1 LEYQYNRTYI
11 IGIIENYKEHVMS
24 PKAQLGGI
32 YPRSEQ
38 LIELT
43 RSYDRAKTDLDT
55 VRKQIEQDTQEL
67 VKLQVDSGFETFSD
81 GAFAWQDQLRPI
93 VESLDGVTTGTRYD
107 RWFDTN
113 TFYKKPTISGKIGVH
128 AFEPKK
134 FIRTDLLPR
143 TKGWKVTLPGPYTF
157 SELSENLHYPSQSD
171 LLHAIAS
178 AEHEIIKK
186 LKDAGVSR
194 FQLSEPCLVYRPYRE
209 QALGKAELDSA
220 LAAIQKTVEGIQA
233 KFSVHTYFGDATTI
247 LPSLLKLPIDTVGFD
262 LFETDY
268 SQLKFETTKK
278 LALGIIDGRESNA
291 ESPKWIA
298 ETATRVSKHITDGDL
313 VLAPNSDLKFVPRK
327 VADVKA
333 RALAEA
339 TRLFEEGR

>member
-1 LEYQYNRTYI
+1 
-11 IGIIENYKEHVMS
+11 MS

-55 VRKQIEQDTQEL
+55 VKQQIEQDTLALVRLQE
-67 VKLQVDSGFETFSD
+67 DPGFETFSD
-81 GAFAWQDQLRPI
+81 GSFAWQDQLRPV
-93 VESLDGVTTGTRYD
+93 VESLEGVTTGTRYD

-113 TFYKKPTISGKIGVH
+113 TFYKKPTISGRITVR
-128 AFEPKK
+128 AFEPRN

-157 SELSENLHYPSQSD
+157 SELSENLHYANQSE
-171 LLHAIAS
+171 LLSAVAA

-209 QALGKAELDSA
+209 QAQGKAELDDA
-220 LAAIQKTVEGIQA
+220 LAAIQKTVDGIQA
-233 KFSVHTYFGDATTI
+233 KFSVHTYFGDATSL
-247 LPSLLKLPIDTVGFD
+247 LPNLLKLPVDTVGFD

-268 SQLKFETTKK
+268 SKLKIETTKK

-291 ESPKWIA
+291 EDPKWIA
-298 ETATRVSKHITDGDL
+298 ETATRASKHVISGDIVL
-313 VLAPNSDLKFVPRK
+313 VPNSDLKFVPRK

-339 TRLFEEGR
+339 TKLFGEAR

>member
-1 LEYQYNRTYI
+1 
-11 IGIIENYKEHVMS
+11 MS

-43 RSYDRAKTDLDT
+43 RSYDRAKTDLET
-55 VRKQIEQDTQEL
+55 VNKQIEQDTVAL
-67 VKLQVDSGFETFSD
+67 VKLQEDSGFETFSD
-81 GAFAWQDQLRPI
+81 GSFAWQDQLRPI
-93 VESLDGVTTGTRYD
+93 VESLEGVTTGTRYD

-113 TFYKKPTISGKIGVH
+113 TFYKKPTIAGRISVH
-128 AFEPKK
+128 AFEPKN

-157 SELSENLHYPSQSD
+157 SELSENLHYANQSD
-171 LLHAIAS
+171 LLSAVAA

-209 QALGKAELDSA
+209 QAQGNAELDNA
-220 LAAIQKTVEGIQA
+220 LAAIQKTVDGIQA
-233 KFSVHTYFGDATTI
+233 KFSVHTYFGDATSL
-247 LPSLLKLPIDTVGFD
+247 LPNLLKLPVDTVGID

-268 SQLKFETTKK
+268 SKLKIETTKK
-278 LALGIIDGRESNA
+278 LALGIIDGRESNP
-291 ESPKWIA
+291 EDPRWIA
-298 ETATRVSKHITDGDL
+298 ETATRASKHVIGGDTVL
-313 VLAPNSDLKFVPRK
+313 VPNSDLKFVPRK

-333 RALAEA
+333 RALADATKLFGEA
-339 TRLFEEGR
+339 K

>member
-1 LEYQYNRTYI
+1 
-11 IGIIENYKEHVMS
+11 MS

-55 VRKQIEQDTQEL
+55 VKKQIEQDTIAL
-67 VKLQVDSGFETFSD
+67 VKLQEDSGFETFSD

-113 TFYKKPTISGKIGVH
+113 TFYKKPTIAGKIGVH
-128 AFEPKK
+128 AFEPKN

-143 TKGWKVTLPGPYTF
+143 TKSWKVTLPGPYTF
-157 SELSENLHYPSQSD
+157 SELSENLHYATQSD
-171 LLHAIAS
+171 LLTAVAT
-178 AEHEIIKK
+178 AQHEIIKR
-186 LKDAGVSR
+186 LKDAGVSQ

-209 QALGKAELDSA
+209 NALGRPEVDNA
-220 LAAIQKTVEGIQA
+220 LAAIQKAVDGIQA
-233 KFSVHTYFGDATTI
+233 NFSVHTYFGDATTI
-247 LPSLLKLPIDTVGFD
+247 IPNLLKLPVNTVGFD

-298 ETATRVSKHITDGDL
+298 ETATRVSKHLIGGDL
-313 VLAPNSDLKFVPRK
+313 VLVPNSDLKFVPRK

>member
-1 LEYQYNRTYI
+1 
-11 IGIIENYKEHVMS
+11 MS
-24 PKAQLGGI
+24 PRAQLSGI

-43 RSYDRAKTDLDT
+43 RSYDRAKTDLET
-55 VRKQIEQDTQEL
+55 VKKQVEQDTLGL
-67 VKLQVDSGFETFSD
+67 VKLQDDSGFETFSD

-113 TFYKKPTISGKIGVH
+113 TFYKKPTIAGKIDVH
-128 AFEPKK
+128 VFDPKN
-134 FIRTDLLPR
+134 FIRSDLLPR

-157 SELSENLHYPSQSD
+157 SELSENLHYTSQSD
-171 LLHAIAS
+171 LLSDVAA
-178 AEHEIIKK
+178 AEHEIIKR

-209 QALGKAELDSA
+209 QALGKAELDNA
-220 LAAIQKTVEGIQA
+220 LFALRKTVDGIQA

-247 LPSLLKLPIDTVGFD
+247 LPDLLKLPIDTVGFD

-268 SQLKFETTKK
+268 SKLKIETTKK

-291 ESPKWIA
+291 ENPKWIA
-298 ETATRVSKHITDGDL
+298 ETATRVSKHVIGGDIVL
-313 VLAPNSDLKFVPRK
+313 VPNSDLKFVPRK

-333 RALAEA
+333 RALADA
-339 TRLFEEGR
+339 TRLLEERL

>member
-1 LEYQYNRTYI
+1 
-11 IGIIENYKEHVMS
+11 MS

-55 VRKQIEQDTQEL
+55 VKKQVEQDTLEL
-67 VKLQVDSGFETFSD
+67 IELQDDSGFETFSD

-93 VESLDGVTTGTRYD
+93 VEYLDGVTTGTRYD

-113 TFYKKPTISGKIGVH
+113 TFYKKPIVGGKIGVH
-128 AFEPKK
+128 PFEPKN
-134 FIRTDLLPR
+134 FIRADLLPR

-157 SELSENLHYPSQSD
+157 SELSENLHYPNQSN
-171 LLHAIAS
+171 LLSAVAA
-178 AEHEIIKK
+178 AEHEIIKR

-209 QALGKAELDSA
+209 QALGKSELDNA
-220 LAAIQKTVEGIQA
+220 LISLRKTVDGIQA

-247 LPSLLKLPIDTVGFD
+247 LPELLKLPVDTVGFD

-268 SQLKFETTKK
+268 SKLKIETTKK
-278 LALGIIDGRESNA
+278 LALGIVDGRESNA
-291 ESPKWIA
+291 ENPKWIA
-298 ETATRVSKHITDGDL
+298 ETATRVSKHVIGGDI
-313 VLAPNSDLKFVPRK
+313 VLIPNSDLKFVPRK
-327 VADVKA
+327 VADIKA

-339 TRLFEEGR
+339 TRLFEEAR

>member
-1 LEYQYNRTYI
+1 
-11 IGIIENYKEHVMS
+11 MS

-55 VRKQIEQDTQEL
+55 VKKQIEHDTLALVRLQE
-67 VKLQVDSGFETFSD
+67 DPGFETFSD
-81 GAFAWQDQLRPI
+81 GSFAWQDQLRPV
-93 VESLDGVTTGTRYD
+93 VESLEGVTTGTRYD

-113 TFYKKPTISGKIGVH
+113 TFYKKPTISGRITVR
-128 AFEPKK
+128 AFEPKN

-157 SELSENLHYPSQSD
+157 SELSENLHYANQSE
-171 LLHAIAS
+171 LLTAVAA

-209 QALGKAELDSA
+209 QAQGKAELDNA
-220 LAAIQKTVEGIQA
+220 LAAIQKTVDGIQA
-233 KFSVHTYFGDATTI
+233 KFSVHTYFGDATNL
-247 LPSLLKLPIDTVGFD
+247 LPNLLKLPVDTVGFD

-268 SQLKFETTKK
+268 SKLKIETTKK

-291 ESPKWIA
+291 EDPKWIA
-298 ETATRVSKHITDGDL
+298 ETATRASKHVISGDTVL
-313 VLAPNSDLKFVPRK
+313 VPNSDLKFVPRK
-327 VADVKA
+327 VADAKA
-333 RALAEA
+333 RALADA
-339 TRLFEEGR
+339 TKLFEEAR

>member
-1 LEYQYNRTYI
+1 
-11 IGIIENYKEHVMS
+11 MS

-43 RSYDRAKTDLDT
+43 RSYDRAKTDLDS
-55 VRKQIEQDTQEL
+55 VKKQIEQDTLDL
-67 VKLQVDSGFETFSD
+67 VKLQDDSGFETFSD

-93 VESLDGVTTGTRYD
+93 VESLEGVTTGTRYD

-113 TFYKKPTISGKIGVH
+113 TFYKKPTIAGKIGVH
-128 AFEPKK
+128 AIEPKN

-143 TKGWKVTLPGPYTF
+143 TKGWKVTVPGPFTF
-157 SELSENLHYPSQSD
+157 SELSENLYYANQSD
-171 LLHAIAS
+171 LLSAVAS
-178 AEHEIIKK
+178 AENEIIKK

-209 QALGKAELDSA
+209 QALGKEELENA
-220 LAAIQKTVEGIQA
+220 LAAIRKTVNGIQA
-233 KFSVHTYFGDATTI
+233 KFSVHTYFGDATPV
-247 LPSLLKLPIDTVGFD
+247 LSNLLKLPVDTVGFD

-268 SQLKFETTKK
+268 SKLKIETTKK

-298 ETATRVSKHITDGDL
+298 ETATRASKHVVGGDVVL
-313 VLAPNSDLKFVPRK
+313 VPNSDLKFVPRK

-339 TRLFEEGR
+339 TRLFEEEG

>member
-1 LEYQYNRTYI
+1 
-11 IGIIENYKEHVMS
+11 MS

-55 VRKQIEQDTQEL
+55 VKKQIEQDTIAL
-67 VKLQVDSGFETFSD
+67 VKLQEDSGFDTFSD

-113 TFYKKPTISGKIGVH
+113 TFYKKPTIAGKIGVH
-128 AFEPKK
+128 AFEPKN

-143 TKGWKVTLPGPYTF
+143 TKSWKVTLPGPYTF
-157 SELSENLHYPSQSD
+157 SELSENLHYATQSD
-171 LLHAIAS
+171 LLTAVAT
-178 AEHEIIKK
+178 AQHEIIQR
-186 LKDAGVSR
+186 LKDAGVSQ

-209 QALGKAELDSA
+209 NALSSPELDKA
-220 LAAIQKTVEGIQA
+220 LAAIQKAVDGIQA

-247 LPSLLKLPIDTVGFD
+247 IPNLLKLPVNTVGFD

-298 ETATRVSKHITDGDL
+298 ETATRVSKHLTGGDL
-313 VLAPNSDLKFVPRK
+313 VLVPNSDLKFVPRK

>member
-1 LEYQYNRTYI
+1 
-11 IGIIENYKEHVMS
+11 MS

-43 RSYDRAKTDLDT
+43 RSYDRAKIDLDT
-55 VRKQIEQDTQEL
+55 VKKQIEQDTLAL
-67 VKLQVDSGFETFSD
+67 VKLQEDSGFETFSD
-81 GAFAWQDQLRPI
+81 GSFAWQDQLRPV
-93 VESLDGVTTGTRYD
+93 VESLEGVTTGTRYD

-113 TFYKKPTISGKIGVH
+113 TFYKKPTIAGRIAVR
-128 AFEPKK
+128 AFEPKN

-157 SELSENLHYPSQSD
+157 SELSENLHYPDQSE
-171 LLHAIAS
+171 LLSAVAE
-178 AEHEIIKK
+178 AEHEIIRK

-209 QALGKAELDSA
+209 QAQGKTELDNA
-220 LAAIQKTVEGIQA
+220 LAAIQKTVDGIQA
-233 KFSVHTYFGDATTI
+233 KFSVQTYFGDATSL
-247 LPSLLKLPIDTVGFD
+247 LPNLLKLPVDTVGFD

-268 SQLKFETTKK
+268 SKLKIETTKR

-291 ESPKWIA
+291 ENPKWIA
-298 ETATRVSKHITDGDL
+298 ETATRASKHVIGGDIVL
-313 VLAPNSDLKFVPRK
+313 VPNSDLKFVPRK

-333 RALAEA
+333 RALADA
-339 TRLFEEGR
+339 TKLFEEAR